1 MAIRSNQGLSE
12 AIKERIS
19 GHQTQSDAI
28 RRHQAPSGAIRRTEL
43 GGHLAAPLRGA
54 TAEGA
59 ESPKDQR
66 LGRSAVLIR
75 KPSKIAV
82 EPREHL
88 LGDDGLGGGMR
99 GKRRQGELVGSRAAS
114 SSAASSSA
122 ASSSA
127 AAALPAAHLFQI

>member
-1 MAIRSNQGLSE
+1 M

-28 RRHQAPSGAIRRTEL
+28 RRHQAPSDAIRRTEL

-66 LGRSAVLIR
+66 LGRGAVLIR
-75 KPSKIAV
+75 EPSKITV

-114 SSAASSSA
+114 AYASAAST
-122 ASSSA
+122 